1 MIRFLRK
8 RHLYMWSV
16 LAVLLPIGF
25 VAALLVQK
33 APKEVGA
40 LSFKEEG
47 KLLGQMYLQWGPVQR
62 RMLADSTQELQFRIV
77 EAVKAAGLV
86 VYIAESE
93 MNEPAD
99 GQLLA
104 RLDTRDAYDIRL
116 DKSWAGKEIYLL
128 FYDPVKQEVIGKSY
142 W

>member
-1 MIRFLRK
+1 MIRSLRK
-8 RHLYMWSV
+8 RHFYMWSV

-25 VAALLVQK
+25 VVALMVQK
-33 APKEVGA
+33 APKEVEN

-77 EAVKAAGLV
+77 EPVKAAGLV

-104 RLDTRDAYDIRL
+104 RLDTRAAYDIRL